1 MIGAVQG
8 DPPRGYAPLVTPEER
23 RALRATIERTGSRLE
38 LLEQRLD
45 RIERALFAGAGRVAR
60 GGGSP
65 ALGGPEL
72 ERRRRAAVLDLRAR
86 GFSFAVISRV
96 TEVGRGTAQ
105 RIVDEAGDPAL
116 ATVVGLNGKRYAA
129 RRSSNGDRAEAR

>member
-86 GFSFAVISRV
+86 GFSFAVRSAASPRS
-96 TEVGRGTAQ
+96 A
-105 RIVDEAGDPAL
+105 AAL
-116 ATVVGLNGKRYAA
+116 RSGSSTRRAT
-129 RRSSNGDRAEAR
+129 RRWPRWSA